1 MEVTPVP
8 TAVPTAAPPG
18 SKTEFRIMDTDP
30 DSAPEL
36 VRETYRKMHTFQTVK
51 FALEMREKWGKYN
64 FCEMTVMEA
73 LDKLNDLVDESDP
86 DFESMSNNFHAFQT
100 AELLRK
106 YHPDLD
112 WLHVVGLVHDMGK
125 VLGLVDPDME
135 QWALVGDTFPV
146 GCEPQKS
153 VVFQN
158 LGFPENPDTK
168 DPRYNSKLGMYEEHC
183 GLDKVMMS
191 WGHDEYLYRVLKN
204 HPNMKLP
211 EEGLFMIRYHSFYPL
226 HHQDDYQYLL
236 NDADKDKMEWLK
248 LFQKF
253 DLYSKDKETMPD
265 IDQLKEYYQ
274 KLIDKY
280 IPGKIKF

>member
-1 MEVTPVP
+1 
-8 TAVPTAAPPG
+8 
-18 SKTEFRIMDTDP
+18 MDEYP

-36 VRETYRKMHTFQTVK
+36 VRETYRKMHTFQTIK
-51 FALEMREKWGKYN
+51 FALEMREKWSKFNY
-64 FCEMTVMEA
+64 CEMTVMEA
-73 LDKLNDLVDESDP
+73 LEKLNDLVDESDP
-86 DFESMSNNFHAFQT
+86 DFEGMSNNFHAFQT

-106 YHPDLD
+106 CHPDLD
-112 WLHVVGLVHDMGK
+112 WLHLVGLVHDMGK
-125 VLGLVDPDME
+125 VLGLVDPDTE
-135 QWALVGDTFPV
+135 QWAMVGDTFPI

-168 DPRYNSKLGMYEEHC
+168 DPHYNTKLGMYEENC

-236 NDADKDKMEWLK
+236 NDADKDLIKWVK

-253 DLYSKDKETMPD
+253 DLYSKDKEALPD

-280 IPGKIKF
+280 IPGKIRF